1 MSFTKPIG
9 VAYLDQD
16 IIGADTVSANVV
28 YATSQLGYTNGAY
41 GTVTQ
46 TGNKASAVT
55 LNKTA
60 GTITTTNAQMAP
72 GAKVAFVVNNSQV
85 SALDT
90 IIVNIASG
98 ATATFAYLI
107 AVVTVTDGAFT
118 INLDNV
124 SSNAYTDTLKINF
137 AILHVQPAKGRIMP
151 LKKSTT
157 PEAFRKNVKAEVAA
171 GKPVKQAVAI
181 AYSVKRAAAAPKGK
195 K

>member
-1 MSFTKPIG
+1 MANTKPIG
-9 VAYLDQD
+9 VAYEDQN
-16 IIGADTVSANVV
+16 IIGADVV
-28 YATSQLGYTNGAY
+28 YATSQLGYTNAGY

-46 TGNKASAVT
+46 QNNKATGVT

-60 GTITTTNAQMAP
+60 GTITTANAQMAP
-72 GAKVAFVVNNSQV
+72 GAKVAFVVTNSQV

-90 IIVNIASG
+90 VIVNIASG

-137 AILHVQPAKGRIMP
+137 AVLHVLSA
-151 LKKSTT
+151 
-157 PEAFRKNVKAEVAA
+157 
-171 GKPVKQAVAI
+171 
-181 AYSVKRAAAAPKGK
+181 
-195 K
+195 

>member
-1 MSFTKPIG
+1 MSNSISIG
-9 VAYLDQD
+9 VAFLDQD
-16 IIGADTVSANVV
+16 IVGANVV
-28 YATSQLGYTNGAY
+28 SAKTIYATDQLGYTNGAY

-46 TGNKASAVT
+46 SNNKATGVT

-60 GTITTTNAQMAP
+60 GTITTSNAQMAP
-72 GAKVAFVVNNSQV
+72 GAKVAFIVTNSQV

-107 AVVTVTDGAFT
+107 AVVTVQDGFFT

-137 AILHVQPAKGRIMP
+137 SILH
-151 LKKSTT
+151 
-157 PEAFRKNVKAEVAA
+157 
-171 GKPVKQAVAI
+171 I
-181 AYSVKRAAAAPKGK
+181 ASS
-195 K
+195 

>member
-16 IIGADTVSANVV
+16 IIGADTVNATVV
-28 YATSQLGYTNGAY
+28 YAASQLGYTNAGY

-46 TGNKASAVT
+46 QNNKATGVT
-55 LNKTA
+55 INKTA
-60 GTITTTNAQMAP
+60 GTITTANAQMAP
-72 GAKVAFVVNNSQV
+72 NAKVAFIVTNSQV

-90 IIVNIASG
+90 VIVNIASG

-124 SSNAYTDTLKINF
+124 SGNAYTDTLKINF
-137 AILHVQPAKGRIMP
+137 AILHVLPA
-151 LKKSTT
+151 
-157 PEAFRKNVKAEVAA
+157 
-171 GKPVKQAVAI
+171 
-181 AYSVKRAAAAPKGK
+181 
-195 K
+195 

>member
-16 IIGADTVSANVV
+16 IIGADTVNATVV
-28 YATSQLGYTNGAY
+28 YAASQLGYTNAGY

-46 TGNKASAVT
+46 QNTKATGVT
-55 LNKTA
+55 INKTA
-60 GTITTTNAQMAP
+60 GTITTANAQMAP
-72 GAKVAFVVNNSQV
+72 NAKVAFIVTNSQV

-90 IIVNIASG
+90 VIVNIASG

-137 AILHVQPAKGRIMP
+137 AILHVLPA
-151 LKKSTT
+151 
-157 PEAFRKNVKAEVAA
+157 
-171 GKPVKQAVAI
+171 
-181 AYSVKRAAAAPKGK
+181 
-195 K
+195 

>member
-16 IIGADTVSANVV
+16 IIGADTVNATVV
-28 YATSQLGYTNGAY
+28 YAASQLGYTNAGY

-46 TGNKASAVT
+46 QNNKATGVT
-55 LNKTA
+55 INKTA
-60 GTITTTNAQMAP
+60 GTITTANAQMAP
-72 GAKVAFVVNNSQV
+72 SAKVAFIVTNSQV

-90 IIVNIASG
+90 VIVNIASG
-98 ATATFAYLI
+98 ATAAFAYLI

-137 AILHVQPAKGRIMP
+137 AILHVLPA
-151 LKKSTT
+151 
-157 PEAFRKNVKAEVAA
+157 
-171 GKPVKQAVAI
+171 
-181 AYSVKRAAAAPKGK
+181 
-195 K
+195 

>member
-1 MSFTKPIG
+1 MANTKPIG
-9 VAYLDQD
+9 VAYEDQN
-16 IIGADTVSANVV
+16 IIGADTVNATVIYAN
-28 YATSQLGYTNGAY
+28 SQLGYTNGAY

-60 GTITTTNAQMAP
+60 GTITTSSAQMAP

-90 IIVNIASG
+90 VIANIASG

-137 AILHVQPAKGRIMP
+137 SILHVQPA
-151 LKKSTT
+151 
-157 PEAFRKNVKAEVAA
+157 
-171 GKPVKQAVAI
+171 
-181 AYSVKRAAAAPKGK
+181 
-195 K
+195 

>member
-16 IIGADTVSANVV
+16 IIGADTVNATVV
-28 YATSQLGYTNGAY
+28 YAASQLGYTNAGY

-46 TGNKASAVT
+46 QNNKATGVT
-55 LNKTA
+55 INKTA
-60 GTITTTNAQMAP
+60 GTITTANALMAP
-72 GAKVAFVVNNSQV
+72 SAKVAFIVTNSQV

-90 IIVNIASG
+90 VIVNIASG
-98 ATATFAYLI
+98 ATAAFAYLI

-137 AILHVQPAKGRIMP
+137 AILHVLSA
-151 LKKSTT
+151 
-157 PEAFRKNVKAEVAA
+157 
-171 GKPVKQAVAI
+171 
-181 AYSVKRAAAAPKGK
+181 
-195 K
+195 

>member
-1 MSFTKPIG
+1 MANTKPIG
-9 VAYLDQD
+9 VAYEDQN
-16 IIGADTVSANVV
+16 IIGADTVNGAVIYAN
-28 YATSQLGYTNGAY
+28 SQLGYTNDAY

-55 LNKTA
+55 INKTA

-72 GAKVAFVVNNSQV
+72 NAKVAFVVNNTQV

-90 IIVNIASG
+90 VIVNIASG

-118 INLDNV
+118 VNLDNV

-137 AILHVQPAKGRIMP
+137 SILHVQSA
-151 LKKSTT
+151 
-157 PEAFRKNVKAEVAA
+157 
-171 GKPVKQAVAI
+171 
-181 AYSVKRAAAAPKGK
+181 
-195 K
+195 

>member
-16 IIGADTVSANVV
+16 IIGADTVNASVV
-28 YATSQLGYTNGAY
+28 YAASQLGYTNAGY

-46 TGNKASAVT
+46 QNNKATGVT
-55 LNKTA
+55 INKTA
-60 GTITTTNAQMAP
+60 GTITTANAQMAP
-72 GAKVAFVVNNSQV
+72 SAKVAFIVTNSQV

-90 IIVNIASG
+90 VIVNIASG

-107 AVVTVTDGAFT
+107 AVVTVADGAFT

-137 AILHVQPAKGRIMP
+137 AILHVLPA
-151 LKKSTT
+151 
-157 PEAFRKNVKAEVAA
+157 
-171 GKPVKQAVAI
+171 
-181 AYSVKRAAAAPKGK
+181 
-195 K
+195 

>member
-1 MSFTKPIG
+1 MPNTKPIG
-9 VAYLDQD
+9 VAYEDQN
-16 IIGADTVSANVV
+16 IIGADTVNATVIYAN
-28 YATSQLGYTNGAY
+28 SQLGYTNGAY

-60 GTITTTNAQMAP
+60 GTITTSSAQMAP
-72 GAKVAFVVNNSQV
+72 GAKVAFVVNNTQV

-90 IIVNIASG
+90 VIVNIASG

-137 AILHVQPAKGRIMP
+137 SILHVQPA
-151 LKKSTT
+151 
-157 PEAFRKNVKAEVAA
+157 
-171 GKPVKQAVAI
+171 
-181 AYSVKRAAAAPKGK
+181 
-195 K
+195 

>member
-1 MSFTKPIG
+1 MANTKPIG
-9 VAYLDQD
+9 VAYEDQN
-16 IIGADTVSANVV
+16 IIGADVV
-28 YATSQLGYTNGAY
+28 YATSQLGYTNAGY

-46 TGNKASAVT
+46 QNNKATGVT

-60 GTITTTNAQMAP
+60 GTITTANAQMAP
-72 GAKVAFVVNNSQV
+72 GAKVAFVVTNSQV

-90 IIVNIASG
+90 VIVNIASG

-137 AILHVQPAKGRIMP
+137 AILHVLSA
-151 LKKSTT
+151 
-157 PEAFRKNVKAEVAA
+157 
-171 GKPVKQAVAI
+171 
-181 AYSVKRAAAAPKGK
+181 
-195 K
+195 

>member
-16 IIGADTVSANVV
+16 IIGADTVSAAVV

-46 TGNKASAVT
+46 TNNKATAVT
-55 LNKTA
+55 IDKTA
-60 GTITTTNAQMAP
+60 GTITTANAQMAP
-72 GAKVAFVVNNSQV
+72 SAKVAFVVNNSQV

-90 IIVNIASG
+90 VIVNIASG

-137 AILHVQPAKGRIMP
+137 SILHVSP
-151 LKKSTT
+151 T
-157 PEAFRKNVKAEVAA
+157 
-171 GKPVKQAVAI
+171 
-181 AYSVKRAAAAPKGK
+181 
-195 K
+195 

>member
-16 IIGADTVSANVV
+16 IIGADTVNATVV
-28 YATSQLGYTNGAY
+28 YAASQLGYTNAGY

-46 TGNKASAVT
+46 QNNKATGVT
-55 LNKTA
+55 INKTA
-60 GTITTTNAQMAP
+60 GTITTANAQMAP
-72 GAKVAFVVNNSQV
+72 NAKVAFIVTNSQA

-90 IIVNIASG
+90 VIVNIASG

-137 AILHVQPAKGRIMP
+137 AILHVLPA
-151 LKKSTT
+151 
-157 PEAFRKNVKAEVAA
+157 
-171 GKPVKQAVAI
+171 
-181 AYSVKRAAAAPKGK
+181 
-195 K
+195 

>member
-1 MSFTKPIG
+1 MANTKPIG

-16 IIGADTVSANVV
+16 IIGADTVNAAVIYAN
-28 YATSQLGYTNGAY
+28 SQLGYTNGAY

-55 LNKTA
+55 INKTA
-60 GTITTTNAQMAP
+60 GTITTSNAQMAP
-72 GAKVAFVVNNSQV
+72 NAKVAFVVNNTQV

-90 IIVNIASG
+90 VIVNIASG

-118 INLDNV
+118 VNLDNV

-137 AILHVQPAKGRIMP
+137 SILHVQSA
-151 LKKSTT
+151 
-157 PEAFRKNVKAEVAA
+157 
-171 GKPVKQAVAI
+171 
-181 AYSVKRAAAAPKGK
+181 
-195 K
+195 

>member
-1 MSFTKPIG
+1 MANTKPIG
-9 VAYLDQD
+9 VAYEDQI
-16 IIGADTVSANVV
+16 IIGADTVNATVIYAN
-28 YATSQLGYTNGAY
+28 SQLGYTNGAY

-72 GAKVAFVVNNSQV
+72 NAKVAFVVNNSQV

-90 IIVNIASG
+90 VIVNIASG

-107 AVVTVTDGAFT
+107 AVVTVVDGAFT

-137 AILHVQPAKGRIMP
+137 SILHVQPA
-151 LKKSTT
+151 
-157 PEAFRKNVKAEVAA
+157 
-171 GKPVKQAVAI
+171 
-181 AYSVKRAAAAPKGK
+181 
-195 K
+195 

>member
-16 IIGADTVSANVV
+16 IIGADTVNATVV
-28 YATSQLGYTNGAY
+28 YAASQLGYTNAGYGA
-41 GTVTQ
+41 VTQ
-46 TGNKASAVT
+46 QNNKATGVT
-55 LNKTA
+55 INKTA
-60 GTITTTNAQMAP
+60 GTITTSNAQMAP
-72 GAKVAFVVNNSQV
+72 SAKVAFIVTNSQV

-90 IIVNIASG
+90 VIVNIASG

-137 AILHVQPAKGRIMP
+137 AILHVLPA
-151 LKKSTT
+151 
-157 PEAFRKNVKAEVAA
+157 
-171 GKPVKQAVAI
+171 
-181 AYSVKRAAAAPKGK
+181 
-195 K
+195 

>member
-1 MSFTKPIG
+1 MANTKPIG
-9 VAYLDQD
+9 VAYEDQD
-16 IIGADTVSANVV
+16 IIGADTVSAGVV
-28 YATSQLGYTNGAY
+28 FATSQLGYTNAGY

-46 TGNKASAVT
+46 QNNKATGVT

-60 GTITTTNAQMAP
+60 GTITTANAQMAP
-72 GAKVAFVVNNSQV
+72 NAKVAFIVTNSQV

-90 IIVNIASG
+90 VIVNIASG

-137 AILHVQPAKGRIMP
+137 AVLHVLPA
-151 LKKSTT
+151 
-157 PEAFRKNVKAEVAA
+157 
-171 GKPVKQAVAI
+171 
-181 AYSVKRAAAAPKGK
+181 
-195 K
+195 

>member
-16 IIGADTVSANVV
+16 IIGADTVNATVV
-28 YATSQLGYTNGAY
+28 YAASQLGYTNAGY

-46 TGNKASAVT
+46 QNNKATGVT
-55 LNKTA
+55 IDKTA
-60 GTITTTNAQMAP
+60 GTITTANAQMAP
-72 GAKVAFVVNNSQV
+72 SAKVAFIVTNSQV

-90 IIVNIASG
+90 VIVNIASG
-98 ATATFAYLI
+98 ATAAFAYLI

-137 AILHVQPAKGRIMP
+137 AILHVLPA
-151 LKKSTT
+151 
-157 PEAFRKNVKAEVAA
+157 
-171 GKPVKQAVAI
+171 
-181 AYSVKRAAAAPKGK
+181 
-195 K
+195 